1 MKFALITEGAS
12 EHRIVKHILSRYCGG
27 MDQHI
32 ITDKNSVESG
42 RSYEKILSNI
52 KKKKEIVACSTCNV
66 GFNNFVEQL
75 DYVMTK
81 RV

>member
-12 EHRIVKHILSRYCGG
+12 EHRIVKHILSRYCGE
-27 MDQHI
+27 MD
-32 ITDKNSVESG
+32 SVVNQIQPKMNAGKQDGGGGWNEVLKYCE
-42 RSYEKILSNI
+42 R
-52 KKKKEIVACSTCNV
+52 KEELEAL
-66 GFNNFVEQL
+66 FVEQL